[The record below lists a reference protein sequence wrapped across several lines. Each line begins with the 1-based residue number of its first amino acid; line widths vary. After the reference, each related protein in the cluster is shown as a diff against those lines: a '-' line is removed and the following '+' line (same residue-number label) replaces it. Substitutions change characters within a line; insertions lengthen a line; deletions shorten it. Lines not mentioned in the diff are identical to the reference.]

1 MKGVNKEGRN
11 EKKGNKYFP
20 KNKQHHVN
28 KLADYMMGNKKV
40 FFSKIFIDSLRSTH
54 HASQPH

>member
-1 MKGVNKEGRN
+1 MKKR
-11 EKKGNKYFP
+11 NKYFP

-28 KLADYMMGNKKV
+28 KLADYMMGNKNV

-54 HASQPH
+54 HAPQPH